1 MSGSD
6 GMTETEITARIAES
20 FARQGLMNT
29 LGASLTSVAPGAVG
43 IRMPFSP
50 AISQQHGFA
59 HAGSIATIVDSACG
73 YAALTLMPPDKA
85 VLTSEFKI
93 NLLAP
98 AMGTHFEATGKVLR
112 AGRRVH
118 VVQGEAYAIDGT
130 SRKQV
135 AVMLATMMVIDG
147 DTGLKS

>member
-1 MSGSD
+1 MNPSD
-6 GMTETEITARIAES
+6 AAVFTRIADS
-20 FARQGLMNT
+20 FNRQGLMHT
-29 LGASLTSVAPGAVG
+29 LGASLAHVAPGEVT
-43 IRMPFSP
+43 IRLPFSL

-59 HAGSIATIVDSACG
+59 HAGAIATIVDSACG
-73 YAALTLMPPDKA
+73 YAALTLMPEDKA

-98 AMGTHFEATGKVLR
+98 AIGTHFEAMGRVLR

-118 VVQGEAYAIDGT
+118 VVQGEVWALQGE

-147 DTGLKS
+147 ETGLKS

>member
-1 MSGSD
+1 MSD
-6 GMTETEITARIAES
+6 DPLFHRIEAS
-20 FARQGLMNT
+20 FAKQGLMQT
-29 LGASLTSVAPGAVG
+29 LGASLGQVGPGEVT

-73 YAALTLMPPDKA
+73 YAALTLMAEDKA

-98 AMGTHFEATGKVLR
+98 ALGTHFEAKGRVLR
-112 AGRRVH
+112 AGRRIH
-118 VVQGEAYAIDGT
+118 VVQGEAWAIQGE

-147 DTGLKS
+147 ETGLRS

>member
-1 MSGSD
+1 MADD
-6 GMTETEITARIAES
+6 GLFNRIAES
-20 FARQGLMNT
+20 FGRQGLMHT
-29 LGASLTSVAPGAVG
+29 LGASLAQASPGEVI

-73 YAALTLMPPDKA
+73 YAALTLMGEDKA

-98 AMGTHFEATGKVLR
+98 AIGTHFEAMGRVLR

-118 VVQGEAYAIDGT
+118 VVQGEAWAIAGE

-135 AVMLATMMVIDG
+135 AVMLATMMVIEG
-147 DTGLKS
+147 ETGLKS

>member
-1 MSGSD
+1 MNPPEAALF
-6 GMTETEITARIAES
+6 TRIADS
-20 FARQGLMNT
+20 FSRQGLMHT
-29 LGASLTSVAPGAVG
+29 LGASLAAVAPGAVT

-59 HAGSIATIVDSACG
+59 HAGAITTIVDSACG
-73 YAALTLMPPDKA
+73 YAALTLMPEDKA

-98 AMGTHFEATGKVLR
+98 AIGTHFEATGRVLR

-118 VVQGEAYAIDGT
+118 VVQGEAWAIDGE

-135 AVMLATMMVIDG
+135 AVMLATMMVIDS

>member
-1 MSGSD
+1 
-6 GMTETEITARIAES
+6 MTDDPLFDRIAAS
-20 FARQGLMNT
+20 FGKQGLMAT
-29 LGASLTSVAPGAVG
+29 LGATLDRVTSGSVT

-50 AISQQHGFA
+50 SISQQHGFA

-73 YAALTLMPPDKA
+73 YAALTLMPEDKA

-98 AMGTHFEATGKVLR
+98 ALGTHFEATGTVLR

-118 VVQGEAYAIDGT
+118 VVQGEAWAIQGE

-147 DTGLKS
+147 ETGLKS